1 MITGLRRHGTVLANL
16 AVLVVLLVGVYHVGF
31 NILRLNIARDP
42 FPVTLQLATSGGL
55 YERSEVTYRG
65 KLVGSV
71 SDIKLAPDGVE
82 VKLRI
87 DKNQKIPSNLDAVVA
102 NLSPAGEQFVDL
114 RPRTTKPPFLRS
126 GDVIP
131 RSRTSVPVPVP
142 VVVRDVAKLLDQIGA
157 EDLRVVVDEMA
168 AAFGGTGPAMR
179 EIIEASDSLIAAA
192 QKDLPAFS
200 RLLANGRK
208 NLETAEDLSGQFT
221 RFNTALRELS
231 RQVKAGGDDIGTLLE
246 DSPGFVGDLNTFVTT
261 LSTPISAL
269 LGNLVTPGSLIS
281 ARLPALNAMLIA
293 FPESMAAMRLTVRD
307 GKFRAELHLTD
318 NLACEYPGPRRTPID
333 PTRTAPNLN
342 KVCTDTRPGVGGRGA
357 QNAPKP
363 GPSGP
368 GTKGWPTTVHST
380 YDPSAGMVVLPD
392 GTRLSL
398 GSGGDGGT
406 GSSALAI
413 LLALLRD

>member
-1 MITGLRRHGTVLANL
+1 MITGLRRHGTGMANI

-42 FPVTLQLATSGGL
+42 FPVTLQLASSGGL

-71 SDIKLAPDGVE
+71 TDIDLVGNGVE
-82 VKLRI
+82 VTLRI
-87 DKNQKIPSNLDAVVA
+87 DKDQKIPVDLDAVVA

-114 RPRTTKPPFLRS
+114 RPRTDQAPFLRS

-131 RSRTSVPVPVP
+131 RSRTTVPVPVP
-142 VVVRDVAKLLDQIGA
+142 VVVRDVAKFLDQIGT

-168 AAFGGTGPAMR
+168 VAFGGTGPAMR
-179 EIIEASDSLIAAA
+179 EIIDAADTLIAAA
-192 QKDLPAFS
+192 QKDLPALE

-208 NLETAEDLSGQFT
+208 NLATAEDLSGQFE
-221 RFNTALRELS
+221 RFNTALRQLS
-231 RQVKAGGDDIGTLLE
+231 RQVRAGSGDIDTLLE

-293 FPESMAAMRLTVRD
+293 FPQATSALRVTVRD
-307 GKFRAELHLTD
+307 GKFRAELHLTN
-318 NLACEYPGPRRTPID
+318 NLACEYAGPRRTPID
-333 PTRTAPNLN
+333 PTRTPPDLN
-342 KVCTDTRPGVGGRGA
+342 RVCKDTTPGVGGRGA

-363 GPSGP
+363 SPSGP
-368 GTKGWPTTVHST
+368 GTKGFPTTVHSA
-380 YDPSAGMVVLPD
+380 YDPSTGMVVLPD
-392 GTRLSL
+392 GSRLSL

-406 GSSALAI
+406 GSSALAL